1 MAFLQHMRNSI
12 WFKRLT
18 NRFVLTGL
26 VFAIWMAF
34 IDDNSLLLHR
44 VLNREIAET
53 EEGIQYYQGEI
64 TRDSSQIA
72 ELQSSSEKLEKFVRE
87 QYWMAR
93 PNEDIYLIEWKEE

>member
-1 MAFLQHMRNSI
+1 MALFQQLRNSI
-12 WFKRLT
+12 WYKRLA

-26 VFAIWMAF
+26 VFTIWMAF

-53 EEGIQYYQGEI
+53 DEGIRYYRQEI
-64 TRDSSQIA
+64 TQDSSQIA
-72 ELQSSSEKLEKFVRE
+72 EIQSSPDKLEKFVRE

-93 PNEDIYLIEWKEE
+93 PNEDIYLIEWKAE